1 MTQRIAPITGLAA
14 RAQVYFFNNSTASVA
29 NRYNVQAELSTRTNL
44 WFQVADVNGVVSGD
58 DQPLFVP
65 DGVTGTYYAV
75 RTGGT
80 DAAPTWGSTTAVTYV
95 SDLAGTPSG
104 SVFPASV
111 NSSTAQTIPDP
122 GSPPNVA
129 VFRYVLTGNCV
140 FTMPAVGYGKA
151 FDVELTQDATGSR
164 TATFTG
170 AKWAT
175 NGTAPTL
182 TTTAAKKDVLA
193 FRCRDGAT
201 WEGQTVGLNYA

>member
-80 DAAPTWGSTTAVTYV
+80 DAAPTWGSTTAVTFV
-95 SDLAGTPSG
+95 ADLAGTPVTVVPNVVASATG
-104 SVFPASV
+104 SPVLVAGINRLTLAGNITPVFP
-111 NSSTAQTIPDP
+111 TA
-122 GSPPNVA
+122 
-129 VFRYVLTGNCV
+129 
-140 FTMPAVGYGKA
+140 AVG
-151 FDVELTQDATGSR
+151 VELDVSTVQDATGSR
-164 TATFTG
+164 LVTWPA
-170 AKWAT
+170 AVKWAA
-175 NGTAPTL
+175 GTAPTL
-182 TTTAAKKDVLA
+182 STAATKKDVFA
-193 FRCRDGAT
+193 FKCRDGST
-201 WEGQTVGLNYA
+201 FEGRTVGLDYR